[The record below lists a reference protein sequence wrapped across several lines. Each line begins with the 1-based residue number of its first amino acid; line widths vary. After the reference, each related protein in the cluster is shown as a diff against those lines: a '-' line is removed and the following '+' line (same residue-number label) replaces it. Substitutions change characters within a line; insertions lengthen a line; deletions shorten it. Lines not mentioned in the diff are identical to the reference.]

1 MKIFEIFIWVKTY
14 KFSVFNCIIHLYLFE
29 VFICLLCR
37 ILFLLQNPTLLSFH
51 YQSWLLSTASTN
63 DGRFCDLAQCRILC
77 IFHSIFPTTIVSYLK
92 VKILYGE
99 GVNAKDLLTLLIY
112 LWYRGTYSSF
122 SMMPVISGDTFG
134 SLSFGHTYGHL
145 RQDLRRR
152 VFGCVHSAIY
162 WDFGL
167 RLFVWAF
174 IILSIG
180 NLHSQSQRL
189 LAPTDA
195 TSSRANIA
203 NHSHQTSF
211 AENFIIIVES
221 YCMFLMRYLL
231 KLFETVWLVLLTSQR
246 SLA

>member
-145 RQDLRRR
+145 RQDLRIR
-152 VFGCVHSAIY
+152 VVGCVHSTIY

-167 RLFVWAF
+167 RLDLCGPFPGLYHTEYWQLAF
-174 IILSIG
+174 
-180 NLHSQSQRL
+180 
-189 LAPTDA
+189 T
-195 TSSRANIA
+195 TSSRSDRANIIA
-203 NHSHQTSF
+203 CESCQPQSSSF
-211 AENFIIIVES
+211 ADNFIIIVES
-221 YCMFLMRYLL
+221 HCMFLKCYLL
-231 KLFETVWLVLLTSQR
+231 RRYS
-246 SLA
+246 